1 MVVKT
6 SPGNG
11 TPVSDSPLAPPLV
24 LLTDPR
30 GCAKSPLV
38 RAPTARAPLVTS
50 GIEPRSPSNSPHLSV
65 QTDQDFQPSR
75 HDAAPLSTR
84 TPVGQSSGRSSS
96 LLGLLKSAALERR
109 PVAQQPSSTH
119 APPRRTPPITGRLR
133 LNFFLRV
140 AVWGKLNARA
150 PTFAHAVRVKPSHR
164 RSRARG
170 RARGVPTRARGRGE
184 AEVPPPEPEAEEKQR
199 CPHQRQSRARGRAEA
214 EQRQRCP
221 HQSRGYRA
229 HQSPLHG
236 KSPLP
241 WPTSIFPDGRFPKKN

>member
-1 MVVKT
+1 MKIPHT
-6 SPGNG
+6 HG
-11 TPVSDSPLAPPLV
+11 TPVGDSPLAPPLV
-24 LLTDPR
+24 LLTDPQ

-109 PVAQQPSSTH
+109 PVAQPSSTH

-140 AVWGKLNARA
+140 TVWAKLNARA
-150 PTFAHAVRVKPSHR
+150 PAFAHAVR
-164 RSRARG
+164 
-170 RARGVPTRARGRGE
+170 GE
-184 AEVPPPEPEAEEKQR
+184 TVTGASELQSQRPPPEAEAEERQR
-199 CPHQRQSRARGRAEA
+199 QRQRQS
-214 EQRQRCP
+214 
-221 HQSRGYRA
+221 
-229 HQSPLHG
+229 
-236 KSPLP
+236 
-241 WPTSIFPDGRFPKKN
+241 